1 MINISI
7 LILTLNEEQNLPG
20 CLESVKW
27 SDDVVVFDSFSAD
40 RTVEIA
46 RAAGAQVVQRRFD
59 NYASQRNASLKE
71 VQFKHPWVFI
81 LDADE
86 RIPEE
91 LKKEL
96 EHTVAGASIDM
107 TLYRVRRKDM
117 FFGRWLRR
125 SSGYPTWFPR
135 LLRPY
140 RVWVE
145 REINEE
151 YHTDGQIGM
160 LREHIIHHPFN
171 KGIALWF
178 DRHNRYST
186 MEAEALIRET
196 RERMRWLGI
205 VSSDPVVRRRN
216 IKQLAFRLP
225 CRPFLVFIYLYI
237 VRAGFLDGTPGYDFC
252 RLRMTYECMI
262 DLKVKELRRRG
273 TGLPV

>member
-1 MINISI
+1 MPNISI

-27 SDDVVVFDSFSAD
+27 SDDVVVFDSFSTD

-46 RAAGAQVVQRRFD
+46 RAAGARVFQRRFD
-59 NYASQRNASLKE
+59 NYANQRNASIKE
-71 VQFKHPWVFI
+71 VQFKHPWVFV

-86 RIPEE
+86 CIPQELKEE
-91 LKKEL
+91 LER
-96 EHTVAGASIDM
+96 TVSCVSRDI
-107 TLYRVRRKDM
+107 TIYRVRRQDM

-135 LLRPY
+135 LLRPD

-160 LREHIIHHPFN
+160 LRGHFIHHPVS
-171 KGIALWF
+171 KGVAFWF

-186 MEAEALIRET
+186 MEAEALFREM
-196 RERMRWLGI
+196 RKRMRWFG
-205 VSSDPVVRRRN
+205 VFSRDPVIRRRN
-216 IKQLAFRLP
+216 LKQLAFRLP
-225 CRPFLVFIYLYI
+225 YRPLLVFIYLYF
-237 VRAGFLDGTPGYDFC
+237 VRFGFLDGTPGYHFC
-252 RLRMTYECMI
+252 RLRMTYEYMI

-273 TGLPV
+273 NGMPV